1 MHTESVHQVLTV
13 LYPLY
18 KEEVYRRR
26 EQMMKLTAWGAMG
39 LVAMLFAILLTP
51 SKTGLTGSEAWLVGL
66 ATVVWSVLFC
76 SLIVQQ
82 QYRHR
87 LAKQILIQLERAL
100 GFYEEGLF
108 VENQALYP
116 DRWQTAWLGDKSTLL
131 YFTCLGVLTSLI
143 LLALLL
149 I

>member
-1 MHTESVHQVLTV
+1 MQTESTHHVLTV

-39 LVAMLFAILLTP
+39 LIAMLFGILLNP
-51 SKTGLTGSEAWLVGL
+51 YKTRLTGAESWLIGL
-66 ATVVWSVLFC
+66 AAVVWCGLFC
-76 SLIVQQ
+76 SLILQQ

-87 LAKQILIQLERAL
+87 LAKQILIQLERTL

-116 DRWQTAWLGDKSTLL
+116 DGWQTAWLGDKSGTV
-131 YFTCLGVLTSLI
+131 YFICLGIMTSLV
-143 LLALLL
+143 LLALRF

>member
-1 MHTESVHQVLTV
+1 MQTDSSHHVLTT

-26 EQMMKLTAWGAMG
+26 EQMIKLTVWGAIG
-39 LVAMLFAILLTP
+39 LLGMLFSILLNPYKAKMTAP
-51 SKTGLTGSEAWLVGL
+51 EACLIGFAAL
-66 ATVVWSVLFC
+66 VWSGLFC
-76 SLIVQQ
+76 SLIAQQ
-82 QYRHR
+82 RYRHR

-108 VENQALYP
+108 VEHQSLYP
-116 DRWQTAWLGDKSTLL
+116 DGWQTAWLGDKSTAL
-131 YFTCLGVLTSLI
+131 YFACLGLLTGLI
-143 LLALLL
+143 ILALFF